1 MPVIKH
7 YWTGTDFIELREP
20 VAKWH
25 YRFLQLFKV
34 LQDSQYDNDKYYA
47 ILKLLN
53 DLLVQSNVVESP
65 VDLTD
70 IGLVNEIL
78 ELFTPQEVPDLSELL
93 SLLEDQQV
101 GNHAKSSNDF
111 DAHWLNSL
119 FNLFEGKALDIW
131 NSLSLS
137 TIQALIF
144 ETRQGI
150 LLNSVKDKLTPE
162 AKQNREIE
170 KAMRQK
176 LDAGVAFSWMQEQL
190 YSQATDELLTL
201 ADHELNDLTL
211 DYTPVSNEPYQVV
224 RQVASNEPH
233 DFTFDYPQLIDQ
245 SLQLANNELN
255 NIPFD

>member
-1 MPVIKH
+1 MPSIKH

-53 DLLVQSNVVESP
+53 DVVEAP

-78 ELFTPQEVPDLSELL
+78 ELFTPKEVPDLSELL

-101 GNHAKSSNDF
+101 GNYAKSSDDF
-111 DAHWLNSL
+111 EAHWLNSL

-131 NSLSLS
+131 NTLSLS

-162 AKQNREIE
+162 AEQNREIE

-176 LDAGVAFSWMQEQL
+176 LEAGAAFSWMQEQL
-190 YSQATDELLTL
+190 YPQATDELLTL
-201 ADHELNDLTL
+201 ADHELNNLTL
-211 DYTPVSNEPYQVV
+211 D
-224 RQVASNEPH
+224 
-233 DFTFDYPQLIDQ
+233 
-245 SLQLANNELN
+245 
-255 NIPFD
+255 